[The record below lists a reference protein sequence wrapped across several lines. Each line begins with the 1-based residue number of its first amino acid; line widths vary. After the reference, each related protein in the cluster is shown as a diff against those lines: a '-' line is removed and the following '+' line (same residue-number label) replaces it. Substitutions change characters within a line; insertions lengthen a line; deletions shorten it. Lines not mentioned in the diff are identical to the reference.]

1 MWDDRGLRDDQDHL
15 LRVGV
20 VEQPSA
26 VTSAVTGT
34 AAAERA
40 GKGDEGASF
49 GSVESDMSTSQE
61 SHRCHASR
69 FSLQATRWPRMSV
82 CPITGRSLCSLAK
95 VPSAK
100 ALHSKVPLPF
110 VGS

>member
-1 MWDDRGLRDDQDHL
+1 MRDERGLRDDQDHL
-15 LRVGV
+15 VRVGV
-20 VEQPSA
+20 VERP
-26 VTSAVTGT
+26 SAVTGT

-49 GSVESDMSTSQE
+49 GSVESDMPTRQE
-61 SHRCHASR
+61 SHRRHASR
-69 FSLQATRWPRMSV
+69 SSLQATRWPRMSV